1 MKIFINISLSF
12 FLLIFVIR
20 ISSCSGDSPTKT
32 TEEKLEFVSYQIPGC
47 NSYFSFEK
55 VLPED
60 SCFSYSFKV
69 TLKIDFC
76 VWGNCCPDSGRFI
89 TNYDIKSDTLFVTV
103 LDTAANLCDCICT
116 YAIHIEISGLSNNR
130 YLFYCKYDDLEYS
143 EIINKL
149 N

>member
-1 MKIFINISLSF
+1 MKISIKISLSL

-20 ISSCSGDSPTKT
+20 LSSCSGDSPTKT
-32 TEEKLEFVSYQIPGC
+32 TEENLKFVSYQIPGC
-47 NSYFSFEK
+47 NSHFSFER

-60 SCFSYSFKV
+60 SCFSYSFKD

-76 VWGNCCPDSGRFI
+76 VWGNCCPDSNRYI
-89 TNYDIKSDTLFVTV
+89 TNYNISSDTLYVTV

-116 YAIHIEISGLSNNR
+116 YTIHIEISGLANDR
-130 YLFYCKYDDLEYS
+130 YLFYCNYEDFEYR
-143 EIINKL
+143 EIINKS